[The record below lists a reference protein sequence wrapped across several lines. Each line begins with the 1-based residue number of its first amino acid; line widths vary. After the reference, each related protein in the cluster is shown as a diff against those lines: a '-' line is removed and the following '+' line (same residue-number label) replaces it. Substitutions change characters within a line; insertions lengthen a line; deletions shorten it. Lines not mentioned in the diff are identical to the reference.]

1 MTTTP
6 STTQAAHLLP
16 APPLAQIAA
25 DGRGISLSTPRLIH
39 VGLAA
44 MAASLLLFWGAG
56 TGIVF
61 EAKTGVQTIGHD
73 TAPSIV
79 AAQQIRANLADLNA
93 NAANA
98 ALTRG
103 AAAAQAWSD
112 YRNDQA
118 ALSDHL
124 VSAAQNITYGDAER
138 KPIVAIA
145 TRVQAY
151 EDLIGQARAL
161 MAAADPSQTTA
172 PEAALALVRQAASI
186 MDGELLPAAD
196 ALNNANET
204 VLEQTWS
211 SRKSAFLFDT
221 VGLVGCGVPA
231 VLILLLLQKLVSGRT
246 RRIFNPMMMAATC
259 IMIVGALWAGFGIE
273 SSANALTSAKQDAF
287 DSVRAMWKSRSI
299 AYSAN
304 ADESFFLLDRSGQQ
318 GYLRQF
324 QAKLGKLTWPAFTQE
339 KPRGLF
345 LSAIRNY
352 EANDCTGQHQAF
364 AGLFGDELG
373 NVTFP
378 GECKTAAG
386 IYTTYAGYIAIDG
399 RIRELEAAG
408 QHDAAVALCIGS
420 KPGESNYAFALFDTQ
435 IDRVIDI
442 NQREFDDLIARA
454 ADRLAPLPWIIG
466 IASLL
471 AGLLTLLGARPILNE
486 YRA

>member
-1 MTTTP
+1 MTMP
-6 STTQAAHLLP
+6 STTQASPVLP
-16 APPLAQIAA
+16 ASALGQIAA
-25 DGRGISLSTPRLIH
+25 GAHRLGISTPRLIH
-39 VGLAA
+39 VGLGALTAA
-44 MAASLLLFWGAG
+44 LLLFWGAG
-56 TGIVF
+56 TSIVF

-73 TAPSIV
+73 TAPSII

-151 EDLIGQARAL
+151 DDLIGAARAI
-161 MAAADPSQTTA
+161 MAAADPLQTTA

-186 MDGELLPAAD
+186 MNGELLPAAD
-196 ALNNANET
+196 GLNDANET
-204 VLEQTWS
+204 VLEQTWTN
-211 SRKSAFLFDT
+211 RKTAFLFDT
-221 VGLVGCGVPA
+221 LALVGCGLPA
-231 VLILLLLQKLVSGRT
+231 VAILLVLQRLIAART
-246 RRIFNPMMMAATC
+246 RRIVNPMMLAATG
-259 IMIVGALWAGFGIE
+259 IMIAGALWAGYGLE
-273 SSANALTSAKQDAF
+273 SSANALTRAKQDAF

-304 ADESFFLLDRSGQQ
+304 ADESFFLLDRAGQP
-318 GYLRQF
+318 GYARQF
-324 QAKLGKLTWPAFTQE
+324 QAKLAQLTWPTFSQE

-345 LSAIRNY
+345 LSAVRNF
-352 EANDCTGQHQAF
+352 EANDCKGQHQAF
-364 AGLFGDELG
+364 AGYFGDELG

-378 GECKTAAG
+378 DECKAAAG
-386 IYTTYAGYIAIDG
+386 IYATFASYIAIDG
-399 RIRELEAAG
+399 RIRELEATG
-408 QHDAAVALCIGS
+408 QHDAAIALCVGT
-420 KPGESNYAFALFDTQ
+420 KPGESNHAFALFDKQ
-435 IDRVIDI
+435 IDRVIEI

-454 ADRLAPLPWIIG
+454 ADRLGPLPWIIG

-471 AGLLTLLGARPILNE
+471 AGLLTMLGLRPILSE